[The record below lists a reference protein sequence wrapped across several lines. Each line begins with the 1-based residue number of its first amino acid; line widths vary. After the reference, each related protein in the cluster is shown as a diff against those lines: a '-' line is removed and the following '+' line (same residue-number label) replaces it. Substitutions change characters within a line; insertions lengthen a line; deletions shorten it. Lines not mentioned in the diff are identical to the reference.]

1 VQILV
6 TGAHGF
12 IGAKLLPR
20 LRDRQAAVI
29 AYEGRLSELAT
40 FPARCDIVIHLA
52 ARAGREDTP
61 SSNLETMR
69 TNVLGT
75 LAVAEYAR
83 RFSCGVVFT
92 STCAVYAAGAGGL
105 RLKEDSPLAPRGP
118 NGLSKL
124 LAEEILVSSSRIH
137 GFPAIVLRLFNVYG
151 PGQPRGYLVADV
163 LQAIAA
169 GEPIHFRNPGAVLDW
184 VHVDDVCEAICRA
197 AETMLGSGVRF
208 FNIGTGKGTRALDV
222 ARALVRLAG
231 TGQEWNDPEA
241 STDAP
246 FVVADPSDAE
256 RALAWKAAVD
266 LETGLA
272 ATLAAAKRS
281 P

>member
-6 TGAHGF
+6 TGARGF

-20 LRDRQAAVI
+20 LRDRQATVV
-29 AYEGRLSELAT
+29 AYEGRLSDLPS
-40 FPARCDIVIHLA
+40 FPTRCDRVIHLA
-52 ARAGREDTP
+52 AKAGREDIS
-61 SSNLETMR
+61 SSNLETLR

-92 STCAVYAAGAGGL
+92 STCAVYDAAAGSV

-124 LAEEILVSSSRIH
+124 LAEEVLVSASRIH
-137 GFPAIVLRLFNVYG
+137 GFPATVLRLFNVYG

-163 LQAIAA
+163 LHALAA
-169 GEPIHFRNPGAVLDW
+169 GEPIRFRDPSAVLDW
-184 VHVDDVCEAICRA
+184 VHVDDVCEAICLA
-197 AETMLGSGVRF
+197 AETMPDSGVRF
-208 FNIGTGKGTRALDV
+208 FNIGTGRGTRAVDV
-222 ARALVRLAG
+222 ARIMLRRAG
-231 TGQEWNDPEA
+231 TGQDWNDPEPSA
-241 STDAP
+241 GGLL
-246 FVVADPSDAE
+246 VVADPSAAE
-256 RALAWKAAVD
+256 EALTWKAAVD

-272 ATLAAAKRS
+272 QTLAAGEKS